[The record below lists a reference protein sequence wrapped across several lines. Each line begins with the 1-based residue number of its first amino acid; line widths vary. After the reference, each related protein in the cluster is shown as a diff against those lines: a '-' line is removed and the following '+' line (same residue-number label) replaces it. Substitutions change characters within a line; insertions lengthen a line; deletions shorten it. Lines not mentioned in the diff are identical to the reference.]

1 MKRYVKA
8 SEDPGSVIEYRDW
21 PIYYNRDGNGKYS
34 VWDFDGD
41 EEYVE
46 DFDTLKDA
54 QRYVDS
60 LISYYADVEKAKAEE
75 RRELQEEIKWWQE
88 IQKSEPDT

>member
-8 SEDPGSVIEYRDW
+8 SEDPGSVIEYKDW
-21 PIYYNRDGNGKYS
+21 TIYYNRDGNGKYS

-41 EEYVE
+41 EEFVE

-88 IQKSEPDT
+88 IQESEPNT